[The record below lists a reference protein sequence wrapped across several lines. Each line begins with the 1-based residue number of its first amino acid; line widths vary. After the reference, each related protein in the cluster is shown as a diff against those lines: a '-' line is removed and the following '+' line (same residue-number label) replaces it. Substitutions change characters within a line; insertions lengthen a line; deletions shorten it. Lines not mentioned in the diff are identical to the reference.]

1 MCSCFYI
8 HVLET
13 LSSAAQTHQHSH
25 AHILL
30 VVVLLNFIQLSSAPI
45 HADYAQPGLY
55 RNTQTR
61 TCAPTHAHTPRNTHA
76 HTQAYASR
84 LFSIQ
89 QAFAHCSPRVTRST
103 SSIPDRLNMERMAD
117 EQSQKCI
124 HTHHPQKYVKT
135 QTHFRYSCMQRRTPT
150 SWLLLSKQREHIFKA
165 TK

>member
-1 MCSCFYI
+1 MFLFSHPCFRN
-8 HVLET
+8 T

-30 VVVLLNFIQLSSAPI
+30 VVVLHNLSSS
-45 HADYAQPGLY
+45 AQLQSMLIMHNQVCIETH
-55 RNTQTR
+55 R
-61 TCAPTHAHTPRNTHA
+61 HAHARPHTHTHRGTHT

-117 EQSQKCI
+117 EQSRNAY
-124 HTHHPQKYVKT
+124 THIT
-135 QTHFRYSCMQRRTPT
+135 LRST
-150 SWLLLSKQREHIFKA
+150 
-165 TK
+165 

>member
-1 MCSCFYI
+1 MHTFSLSLCS
-8 HVLET
+8 LT
-13 LSSAAQTHQHSH
+13 LSSSAQLQSMLIMHSQVCIETHRH
-25 AHILL
+25 AH
-30 VVVLLNFIQLSSAPI
+30 ARP
-45 HADYAQPGLY
+45 H
-55 RNTQTR
+55 
-61 TCAPTHAHTPRNTHA
+61 THTHRGTHT

-89 QAFAHCSPRVTRST
+89 QSFAHCSPRVTRST

-150 SWLLLSKQREHIFKA
+150 S
-165 TK
+165 